1 LSIFKIKIEK
11 IVSGGHGFSVLENG
25 QIIFT
30 DFVLPQEE
38 VEVQLVQSKKGY
50 AWGRLQQVLTPS
62 PLRIAPRCE
71 FFGTCGGCQFQMVD
85 YPFQL
90 NLKQEMVQEAMFR
103 IGKLEV
109 PVNPVISANQP
120 FFYRNKGSFQ
130 LFGDRQIGYCKPG
143 RNIPFA
149 IQNCP
154 IMEQAINDKIR
165 DFLLNPQERANLDVK
180 KKALTI
186 RSNFKGETINSTI
199 KRHAFT
205 DKVAG
210 LQFFVDVDTFFQ
222 VNRGII
228 PLWLGY
234 IEKLILKHKVGQ
246 GLLDLYCGVGIISQY
261 LAKHFEKVVGIEVN
275 SRLVENG
282 NKVLKE
288 NNINNAQFIVADAAR
303 FNDYGF
309 LYDTVIINPPRKGID
324 SVMTQV
330 LIHNA
335 PPVIIYS
342 SCNPDTFARDVG
354 ALHQGGYALDEVQP
368 FDMFPQTQ
376 HSEVV
381 GVLYK
386 K

>member
-1 LSIFKIKIEK
+1 MSIFKIKIEK